1 MQPKLDLDFVRG
13 QFPGLSKGWA
23 FFDNAGGSQITANA
37 LARIT
42 EFLTERNA
50 QIGGSYDV
58 SQAAQEAL
66 AAARL
71 AGQTMVNA
79 ARPEEI
85 VFGASTTALIQNL
98 ARAMRSQ
105 LKPGDEIIVTS
116 FDHESNIGPWC
127 LLSEFGIRIKV
138 WELDRA
144 TLQPDLLD
152 LERLLSER
160 TRLVCVTHTSNI
172 LGSVHPIGEI
182 AEIVHRH
189 GARLCVDAVAYAPHR
204 AIDVQS
210 WDVDY
215 YVFSLYKTYGPHYAL
230 MYGKYDCLL
239 ELDTLYHYFY
249 GKDRVPA
256 KLEPGNACYELAYS
270 TVGIV
275 DYLAELGERSGV
287 KGTKRD
293 RLVAGY
299 DAITEQES
307 ALSERLIG
315 YLRRRNDC
323 RIVGRSDVDA
333 SRIPTIAF
341 AIDGQ
346 NPAELVKRIDAHK
359 VAIRFGDFHSRR
371 LIEYLDLARNSGV
384 LRVSMVH
391 YNTVEEIDRLTDA
404 LDESLAA

>member
-138 WELDRA
+138 WGVRPCDAPARPIGSRA
-144 TLQPDLLD
+144 TA
-152 LERLLSER
+152 
-160 TRLVCVTHTSNI
+160 V
-172 LGSVHPIGEI
+172 GAHPS
-182 AEIVHRH
+182 
-189 GARLCVDAVAYAPHR
+189 RLCHPY
-204 AIDVQS
+204 I
-210 WDVDY
+210 
-215 YVFSLYKTYGPHYAL
+215 
-230 MYGKYDCLL
+230 
-239 ELDTLYHYFY
+239 E
-249 GKDRVPA
+249 
-256 KLEPGNACYELAYS
+256 
-270 TVGIV
+270 
-275 DYLAELGERSGV
+275 
-287 KGTKRD
+287 
-293 RLVAGY
+293 
-299 DAITEQES
+299 
-307 ALSERLIG
+307 
-315 YLRRRNDC
+315 
-323 RIVGRSDVDA
+323 
-333 SRIPTIAF
+333 
-341 AIDGQ
+341 
-346 NPAELVKRIDAHK
+346 
-359 VAIRFGDFHSRR
+359 HSR
-371 LIEYLDLARNSGV
+371 
-384 LRVSMVH
+384 
-391 YNTVEEIDRLTDA
+391 
-404 LDESLAA
+404 